1 MDVTTKLRFA
11 FEVFDYKHT
20 GKISRKNME
29 SVLIAINKVSS
40 FFGDAVLH
48 EMQIGVI
55 IDDLCQVRTFDEDE
69 DALVYADKLLKIAVH
84 PLTIEFVSGLG
95 TARYGTAQ

>member
-1 MDVTTKLRFA
+1 
-11 FEVFDYKHT
+11 
-20 GKISRKNME
+20 
-29 SVLIAINKVSS
+29 
-40 FFGDAVLH
+40 
-48 EMQIGVI
+48 MQIGVI
-55 IDDLCQVRTFDEDE
+55 IDDLFQVRTFDEDE